1 MSLDSKAYQQALRA
15 RVARLIKACPGV
27 EAKMA
32 DDEAAHAKSTVARR
46 TGATAETITADKG
59 TFRATNPYLE
69 FGTSKMSAQP
79 FYRPAQNVVAEAF
92 RAGKYQ
98 PNF

>member
-1 MSLDSKAYQQALRA
+1 MSLDSKAYQQAFRA
-15 RVARLIKACPGV
+15 RVDRLIKACPDV

-32 DDEAAHAKSTVARR
+32 ADEAKHARSTVARR
-46 TGATAETITADKG
+46 TGGTAASITAEKG

-92 RAGKYQ
+92 RAGKYK
-98 PNF
+98 PDF